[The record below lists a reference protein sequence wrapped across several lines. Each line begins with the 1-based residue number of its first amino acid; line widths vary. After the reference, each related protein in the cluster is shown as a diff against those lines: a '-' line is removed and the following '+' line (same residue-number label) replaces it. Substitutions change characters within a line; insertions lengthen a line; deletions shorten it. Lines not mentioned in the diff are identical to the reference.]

1 MKKRIISILV
11 SEEEYT
17 KLMAAIR
24 KQELTLNKRVSVSTF
39 MRESAIS
46 CISGNGH
53 MPAKQESEQKN
64 ESGMIPSAQ
73 PIEDDHQPGVYDA
86 EQDSQQDDTQSRGLF
101 ADIDF

>member
-1 MKKRIISILV
+1 MRKKEIRLLLN
-11 SEEEYT
+11 EEEYN
-17 KLMAAIR
+17 KAI
-24 KQELTLNKRVSVSTF
+24 EALLNKQNKHKKVIRLAEF
-39 MRESAIS
+39 AKESFLNS
-46 CISGNGH
+46 ISGNGH

-64 ESGMIPSAQ
+64 EPGMIPSAQ